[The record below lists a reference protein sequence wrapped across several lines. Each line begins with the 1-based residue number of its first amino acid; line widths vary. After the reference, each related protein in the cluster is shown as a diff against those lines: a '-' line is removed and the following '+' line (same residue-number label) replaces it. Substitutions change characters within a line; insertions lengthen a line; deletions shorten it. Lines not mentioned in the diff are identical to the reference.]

1 MILEEIEFY
10 MEKKNRNFGIFF
22 SIIILL
28 VYFYLLFVEEKNN
41 FFLIAISVFL
51 IILSFSFPKIFKYPN
66 KIWIKLG
73 YILGKFISPII
84 MLIIYFTV
92 IFLTFLYAKI
102 SKKDILKAKFNKNL
116 NTYWE
121 KHENYKNFFKQY

>member
-1 MILEEIEFY
+1 
-10 MEKKNRNFGIFF
+10 
-22 SIIILL
+22 
-28 VYFYLLFVEEKNN
+28 
-41 FFLIAISVFL
+41 
-51 IILSFSFPKIFKYPN
+51 
-66 KIWIKLG
+66 
-73 YILGKFISPII
+73 

-121 KHENYKNFFKQY
+121 NMKIIKFFLKNINLIENF

>member
-1 MILEEIEFY
+1 MKVKEYY

-22 SIIILL
+22 SSIILL
-28 VYFYLLFVEEKNN
+28 TYFYLLFVEEKNIL
-41 FFLIAISVFL
+41 FLVVISVFL

-73 YILGKFISPII
+73 YILGKFISPVI
-84 MLIIYFTV
+84 MFIIYFTI

-102 SKKDILKAKFNKNL
+102 SKKDILKTKFKGNL
-116 NTYWE
+116 DTYWE